1 MKLKE
6 TAIRDFWNEHQ
17 NLNMNMV
24 LVPCAGAVYPKL
36 LPKNAP
42 FRDQIGDISEE
53 ENSLMDTG
61 IKFTRL
67 SDAFRAHG
75 DEQLYYKTDHHW
87 TSAGAGYALAEMAG
101 NLGILDPETSYASYT
116 VSGSFQGTLAS
127 KSGRHSV
134 ADEIRILVPKTKMPE
149 YYVYYPDTQTSTTS
163 VYIRSKLKEKDQ
175 YQVFFG
181 GNHPSVEIH
190 TTADTGKNILIF
202 KDSYANA
209 FVPLLIPYYDNI
221 IMIDP
226 RYYYEDVNQVISSAE
241 ITDVLFL
248 YSQNTFATDTTLTD
262 VLNSGR
268 KDAASGSGTESLGS
282 VSSSSVDS
290 EEDNLEDLT
299 VSSSSED

>member
-1 MKLKE
+1 
-6 TAIRDFWNEHQ
+6 
-17 NLNMNMV
+17 
-24 LVPCAGAVYPKL
+24 
-36 LPKNAP
+36 
-42 FRDQIGDISEE
+42 
-53 ENSLMDTG
+53 
-61 IKFTRL
+61 
-67 SDAFRAHG
+67 
-75 DEQLYYKTDHHW
+75 
-87 TSAGAGYALAEMAG
+87 
-101 NLGILDPETSYASYT
+101 
-116 VSGSFQGTLAS
+116 
-127 KSGRHSV
+127 
-134 ADEIRILVPKTKMPE
+134 
-149 YYVYYPDTQTSTTS
+149 

-181 GNHPSVEIH
+181 GNHPAVEIH

-282 VSSSSVDS
+282 VSSSSADF